1 MTAKD
6 LPKFAVLWNQLYES
20 YGVKASD
27 NQVRTAFQVML
38 DFEFCQIKQAI
49 AYLLRTSHFLPRIA
63 DVVDVIK
70 GKNSETKSLLEAQA
84 LQAYNKILRGIAGG
98 GYDLVIADDKACY
111 ALCVAFGSAKAL
123 ASRPDNDYAN
133 VKDKESFVKAYVA
146 APDSPSDITHVFD
159 GYKGTDGSPLVRF
172 IGDWNICKKLA
183 DEYYAK
189 QGVNPRYP
197 ENPETVKPLVRAQ
210 AFIKEQAASSQE
222 IGNFIEELK
231 KMITA

>member
-1 MTAKD
+1 MTAQD

-20 YGVKASD
+20 YGVRASD

-38 DFEFCQIKQAI
+38 DFEFSQIKQAI

-70 GKNSETKSLLEAQA
+70 GKNAETKSLLEAQA

-111 ALCVAFGSAKAL
+111 ALSVAFGSIKAL
-123 ASRPDNDYAN
+123 ASRPDTDYAN
-133 VKDKESFVKAYVA
+133 QKDKEAFVKAYVT
-146 APDSPSDITHVFD
+146 APDLLPDINHVFD

-172 IGDWNICKKLA
+172 IGDYLTCKKIA
-183 DEYYAK
+183 DEHYAK
-189 QGVNPRYP
+189 QRVNPRYP
-197 ENPETVKPLVRAQ
+197 SDPAAAKPLIQ
-210 AFIKEQAASSQE
+210 TFIKEKAATSE
-222 IGNFIEELK
+222 EVKDFIEELK

>member
-1 MTAKD
+1 MTAQD

-20 YGVKASD
+20 YGVRASD

-38 DFEFCQIKQAI
+38 DFEFSQIKQAI

-70 GKNSETKSLLEAQA
+70 GKNAETKSLLEAQA

-111 ALCVAFGSAKAL
+111 ALSVAFGSAKAL

-133 VKDKESFVKAYVA
+133 VKDKESFVKAYVT
-146 APDSPSDITHVFD
+146 APDLLPDINHVFD
-159 GYKGTDGSPLVRF
+159 GYKGTDGSPLVCF
-172 IGDWNICKKLA
+172 IGDYSTCRKIA
-183 DEYYAK
+183 DEHYAK
-189 QGVNPRYP
+189 QRVNPRYP
-197 ENPETVKPLVRAQ
+197 SDPAATKPLIQ
-210 AFIKEQAASSQE
+210 TFIKEKAATSEE
-222 IGNFIEELK
+222 IKDFIEELK

>member
-1 MTAKD
+1 MTAQD

-20 YGVKASD
+20 YGVRASD

-38 DFEFCQIKQAI
+38 DFEFSQIKQAI

-70 GKNSETKSLLEAQA
+70 GKNAETKSLLEAQA

-111 ALCVAFGSAKAL
+111 ALSVAFGSIKAL
-123 ASRPDNDYAN
+123 ASRPDTDYAN
-133 VKDKESFVKAYVA
+133 QKDKEAFVKAYVT
-146 APDSPSDITHVFD
+146 APDLLPDINHVFD

-172 IGDWNICKKLA
+172 IGDYSTCRKIA
-183 DEYYAK
+183 DEHYAK
-189 QGVNPRYP
+189 QRVNPRYP
-197 ENPETVKPLVRAQ
+197 SDPAATKPLIQ
-210 AFIKEQAASSQE
+210 TFIKEKAATSEE
-222 IGNFIEELK
+222 IKDFIEELK